1 MEPIDLKTARE
12 MVERYKSTRK
22 TDIND
27 KHGVNDTESSWFSID
42 KLKEF
47 VNNLPAEAT
56 GVRLHLG
63 IHGAEHDIAPNQ
75 TSLAMIATV
84 SDGNGNHIDAIQS
97 DNIDVDGV
105 FGAALKGREC
115 PPTCQS

>member
-22 TDIND
+22 TVIDD
-27 KHGVNDTESSWFSID
+27 KHGVNDTESTWFSID

-47 VNNLPAEAT
+47 INNLPEEAT

-63 IHGAEHDIAPNQ
+63 VHGAEHAEVPHQ
-75 TSLAMIATV
+75 TSFAMIATV
-84 SDGNGNHIDAIQS
+84 GDGNGNHIDAIQS
-97 DNIDVDGV
+97 DSVD
-105 FGAALKGREC
+105 FSGALGTAVKGKEC
-115 PPTCQS
+115 PPMCNA

>member
-22 TDIND
+22 TDISD

-84 SDGNGNHIDAIQS
+84 GDGNGNHIDAIQS
-97 DNIDVDGV
+97 DDVDGGTV
-105 FGAALKGREC
+105 FGYALKGREC
-115 PPTCQS
+115 PPTCQ